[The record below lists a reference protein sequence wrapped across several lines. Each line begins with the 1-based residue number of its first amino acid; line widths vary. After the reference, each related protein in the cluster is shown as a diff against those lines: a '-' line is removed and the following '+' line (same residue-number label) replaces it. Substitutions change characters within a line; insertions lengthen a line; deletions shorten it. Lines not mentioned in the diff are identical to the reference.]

1 MGRRQSPIGGKIS
14 EDLMIIGRIILMK
27 KRLLTMTVCG
37 LALLTLAGCGQQGS
51 KLGASSSSSS
61 SSLLVK
67 KTSTKINPSTSP
79 QQSVALITAYAG
91 NKYGNGWATTAKKA
105 QSAGLQVNLYQS
117 NKYKLADGG
126 QGVAY
131 SVTAGGKDTG
141 LLYTMKGNDVILYSN
156 NGSQKLGTVSRQQM
170 ANYINQNG
178 QGSLVKQLA
187 GQAKVVDKTNGQLS
201 GGSSNGGS
209 SSSSE
214 TGKYGNQGPFTV
226 PAEMRGTWYTSSDDD
241 DGTVTLSSHSITT
254 QESGDDDDDNTT
266 LQLFKQDPK
275 FLDSD
280 QTEDTSVADATKNWG
295 RAQMNNVHGMNFM
308 TVQGWCQ
315 TAGDG
320 ESYAVHTETVD
331 GQQVKVLVVAGGAG
345 FWTDAVYY
353 QSKSMA
359 QHQGDHH
366 FSDLTYRDD
375 E

>member
-1 MGRRQSPIGGKIS
+1 MGGGRQSPIGGKMS
-14 EDLMIIGRIILMK
+14 KDSMIIGRIILMMK
-27 KRLLTMTVCG
+27 KRIVTMMVCG
-37 LALLTLAGCGQQGS
+37 LALLTLASCGQQTS
-51 KLGASSSSSS
+51 KQGAGSSSSS

-67 KTSTKINPSTSP
+67 KTSTKISPSTSP

-91 NKYGNGWATTAKKA
+91 NKYGKGWATTAKKA
-105 QSAGLQVNLYQS
+105 QSSGLQVNLYQS

-141 LLYTMKGNDVILYSN
+141 LLYTVKGNDVILYSN

-187 GQAKVVDKTNGQLS
+187 GNAKVVDKTNGQLS
-201 GGSSNGGS
+201 GGSSSNAGGS
-209 SSSSE
+209 SNE
-214 TGKYGNQGPFTV
+214 TGKYGNEGPFTV
-226 PAEMRGTWYTSSDDD
+226 PAALRGTWYTSSDDD
-241 DGTVTLSSHSITT
+241 DSSVTFGVHSM
-254 QESGDDDDDNTT
+254 SNSDDDDSST

-280 QTEDTSVADATKNWG
+280 QANDTSVSDATKNWG
-295 RAQMNNVHGMNFM
+295 RVQMNNVHGMNFM

-320 ESYAVHTETVD
+320 ASYAVHTETID
-331 GQQVKVLVVAGGAG
+331 GQQVKVLVEAGGAG
-345 FWTDAVYY
+345 FWTDSVYY

-359 QHQGDHH
+359 QQQGKHH
-366 FSDLTYRDD
+366 YADLTYREGDD

>member
-1 MGRRQSPIGGKIS
+1 
-14 EDLMIIGRIILMK
+14 MK
-27 KRLLTMTVCG
+27 KRIVTMTVCG
-37 LALLTLAGCGQQGS
+37 LALLTLAGCGLQGS
-51 KLGASSSSSS
+51 KQGASSSSSS

-67 KTSTKINPSTSP
+67 KSSTKISPSTNP

-91 NKYGNGWATTAKKA
+91 NKYGQGWAKTAKKA
-105 QSAGLQVNLYQS
+105 QSTGLQVNLYQS

-141 LLYTMKGNDVILYSN
+141 LLYTVKGNDVILYSN

-178 QGSLVKQLA
+178 QGQLVKQLA
-187 GQAKVVDKTNGQLS
+187 GQAKVVDRTNGQLS
-201 GGSSNGGS
+201 GGSSSNDGS
-209 SSSSE
+209 SSNE
-214 TGKYGNQGPFTV
+214 TGKYGNQGPFAV
-226 PAEMRGTWYTSSDDD
+226 PAALRGTWYTSGDDYD
-241 DGTVTLSSHSITT
+241 STVTFGAHSMVDH
-254 QESGDDDDDNTT
+254 ESGDDDDDTNTT

-280 QTEDTSVADATKNWG
+280 QVNDTSVSDATKNWG
-295 RAQMNNVHGMNFM
+295 RVRMNNVHGMNFM

-320 ESYAVHTETVD
+320 ESYAIHTETID
-331 GQQVKVLVVAGGAG
+331 GQQVKVLVEAGGAG

-359 QHQGDHH
+359 QQQGKHH
-366 FSDLTYRDD
+366 YSDLSYREGVD

>member
-1 MGRRQSPIGGKIS
+1 
-14 EDLMIIGRIILMK
+14 MK

-37 LALLTLAGCGQQGS
+37 LALLTLAGCGQQNS
-51 KLGASSSSSS
+51 KQGASSSSSS

-67 KTSTKINPSTSP
+67 KTSTKVSPSTSP

-141 LLYTMKGNDVILYSN
+141 LLYTMKGNNVILYSN

-170 ANYINQNG
+170 ADYINQNG

-209 SSSSE
+209 SSNSE

-241 DGTVTLSSHSITT
+241 DSSVTFGAHSMSNADDGDSS
-254 QESGDDDDDNTT
+254 T

-275 FLDSD
+275 FLSSD
-280 QTEDTSVADATKNWG
+280 QTEDNSIQDATKNWG
-295 RAQMNNVHGMNFM
+295 SARMTNVHDLDFL
-308 TVQGWCQ
+308 TIRGWTQ
-315 TAGDG
+315 SAGDG
-320 ESYAVHTETVD
+320 ESFAVHTEMVD
-331 GQQVKVLVVAGGAG
+331 GQQVKVLVEAGGAG
-345 FWTDAVYY
+345 YWTDAVYY

-366 FSDLTYRDD
+366 FSDLKYEDD

>member
-1 MGRRQSPIGGKIS
+1 
-14 EDLMIIGRIILMK
+14 MK
-27 KRLLTMTVCG
+27 KEIVTMTVCG
-37 LALLTLAGCGQQGS
+37 MALLTLAGCGLQGN
-51 KLGASSSSSS
+51 KGASSSSSS
-61 SSLLVK
+61 SSSLLIK

-105 QSAGLQVNLYQS
+105 QSSGLQVNLYQS

-141 LLYTMKGNDVILYSN
+141 LLYTVKGNDVIIYSN

-170 ANYINQNG
+170 ANYVNQNG

-187 GQAKVVDKTNGQLS
+187 SQAKVVDKTGGQLS

-209 SSSSE
+209 TSNE

-226 PAEMRGTWYTSSDDD
+226 PASLRGTWYTSSDDD
-241 DGTVTLSSHSITT
+241 ESSVTFGAHSMVDH
-254 QESGDDDDDNTT
+254 ESGDDDDDTNTT

-280 QTEDTSVADATKNWG
+280 QVNDTSVSDATKNWG

-320 ESYAVHTETVD
+320 ESYAVHTETVN
-331 GQQVKVLVVAGGAG
+331 GQQVKVLVEAGGAG
-345 FWTDAVYY
+345 FWTGAVYY

-359 QHQGDHH
+359 QQQGKHH
-366 FSDLTYRDD
+366 YRDLTYHEGDD
-375 E
+375 D